1 MVPNRLVRRIAAF
14 TAAVGL
20 MVLVPATAHGAPTT
34 AQATQT
40 TQTTQAAQATQ
51 AARDTQGG
59 TDAAGTASERQGAT
73 AERTTTVRYGSYT
86 IPASTGEEHGELS
99 NRIAFNVRKPC
110 TNCFITSVKP
120 NLVYEDGSNANV
132 NTGPMLH
139 HMVLFKGSAT
149 DVTCRLPGQRVFASG
164 NERVESVF
172 PDGYGIKVDSGE
184 RWTLLY
190 DLMNHADTEK
200 TVHIELTFTHE
211 SAFLSGRKALTPL
224 WMDVGG
230 CRGSEYDAPEGV
242 SEKSWTWT
250 STVSG
255 ELIHMR
261 GHLHHGGTTV
271 KTENLTTGRLL
282 CESVAEEGGT
292 PEFIDLHGR
301 TEISDMSSCTGEPL
315 GAISRGDE
323 LRITSRYELAGHSH
337 HGVMGIMVGWIAR
350 G

>member
-1 MVPNRLVRRIAAF
+1 MAPNRLVRRLAALA
-14 TAAVGL
+14 AAVGL
-20 MVLVPATAHGAPTT
+20 VILVPATAQGDPTATARTTRT
-34 AQATQT
+34 AQAAQGTQSDPG
-40 TQTTQAAQATQ
+40 AP
-51 AARDTQGG
+51 
-59 TDAAGTASERQGAT
+59 GTASERQGA
-73 AERTTTVRYGSYT
+73 AVERTTTVRYGAYT
-86 IPASTGEEHGELS
+86 IPASAGEEHGEIS
-99 NRIAFNVRKPC
+99 NRIALNVEKPC

-149 DVTCRLPGQRVFASG
+149 DVTCSRPGQRIFASG

-172 PDGYGIKVDSGE
+172 PDGYGIKVGSGE
-184 RWTLLY
+184 RWTMLY

-211 SAFLSGRKALTPL
+211 SALFSGRKALTPL
-224 WMDVGG
+224 WMDAGG
-230 CRGSEYDAPEGV
+230 CRGSEFEAPEGV

-261 GHLHHGGTTV
+261 GHLHHGGTAV

-301 TEISDMSSCTGEPL
+301 TEISDMSSCTGTPL

-323 LRITSRYELAGHSH
+323 LRITSRYELTGHSH

-350 G
+350 S